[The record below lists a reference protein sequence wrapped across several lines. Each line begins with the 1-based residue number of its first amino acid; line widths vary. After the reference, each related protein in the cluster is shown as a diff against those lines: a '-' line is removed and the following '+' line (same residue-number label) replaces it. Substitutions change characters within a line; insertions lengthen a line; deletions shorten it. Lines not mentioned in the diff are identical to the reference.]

1 MDKEWIL
8 TFAFFM
14 IFNNSP
20 EVMNLISSDNFDE
33 DYARSVKELESI
45 DSVKLKELIIDKV
58 KESKEK
64 IKSIN
69 DAYKCRVVRGEK

>member
-20 EVMNLISSDNFDE
+20 EIMGLIKSDNFDE
-33 DYARSVKELESI
+33 DFNKVLKELEST
-45 DSVKLKELIIDKV
+45 DAEKLKKLIVDKA
-58 KESKEK
+58 SDSYEK
-64 IKSIN
+64 MKAIN
-69 DAYKCRVVRGEK
+69 EANCQYRRDE